1 MEAYLLYF
9 AGGCFGVF
17 FLFLVVAFLTK
28 PYRQRKTR
36 QSGNKESANNV
47 GIIRARLVVHKLKL
61 SGLERQTKWLNDRER
76 SEVPKTKYHLNT
88 FE

>member
-61 SGLERQTKWLNDRER
+61 SGLERQTKWLNEQGKKR
-76 SEVPKTKYHLNT
+76 SSENKVSS
-88 FE
+88 